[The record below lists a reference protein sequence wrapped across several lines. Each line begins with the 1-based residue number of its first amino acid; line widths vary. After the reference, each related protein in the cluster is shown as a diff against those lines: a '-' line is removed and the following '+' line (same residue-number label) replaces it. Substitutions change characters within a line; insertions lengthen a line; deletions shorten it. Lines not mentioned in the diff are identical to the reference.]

1 MADDLTLQLNLHC
14 HGRALVL
21 GGGDSFNLF
30 LGNQNI
36 SGNCFTCKV
45 FMGEPSSVTFPTGF
59 QNYISCLFNSENQ
72 AEYKAERFKRSVE
85 VTEARKTTTI

>member
-1 MADDLTLQLNLHC
+1 
-14 HGRALVL
+14 
-21 GGGDSFNLF
+21 
-30 LGNQNI
+30 
-36 SGNCFTCKV
+36 
-45 FMGEPSSVTFPTGF
+45 MGEPSSVTFPTGF